1 MTDLTGAGGGTLDSG
16 EVELFAAMAAS
27 WWDAAG
33 PMAPL
38 HRMTPVRIACVRDQ
52 ACWRFGRDPKRPRP
66 LAGLSVLDVGCGGG
80 IATEPLAR
88 LGANVTG
95 IDPTPG
101 LVEVARRH
109 AEEGGL
115 EIAYEESTLEAV
127 ADRGDRFDLVL
138 ALEVLELPAEVSAF
152 LAA

>member
-1 MTDLTGAGGGTLDSG
+1 MTDLTGPGGGTLDSG
-16 EVELFAAMAAS
+16 EVERFAAMAEG

-80 IATEPLAR
+80 IATEPLDR
-88 LGANVTG
+88 LGAAAPG
-95 IDPTPG
+95 IDPTPV

-115 EIAYEESTLEAV
+115 DVAYEESTLEGV
-127 ADRGDRFDLVL
+127 ADRGDRFALVL
-138 ALEVLELPAEVSAF
+138 AVKVVE
-152 LAA
+152 